1 MENLRVALVHHWLVK
16 MRGAERVL
24 EQFCRLFPRA
34 DIYTLVADP
43 ARLSP
48 LLRERTIHTSF
59 VQGLPR
65 ATRWYRN
72 YLPFMP
78 CAFEGLDLRG
88 HDLVLTSDA
97 SLAKCVIAPAD
108 AVHVCYCHSP
118 PRYLWN
124 MFARYLRDECGNP
137 LKRLVFRAVAHR
149 LRMAD
154 FCAAGRV
161 DTFIAN
167 SRTVQRRISRYY
179 AREAEVIHP
188 PVELDRFGPG
198 EQRGDYYLV
207 VSQLNAYKQVDLAVR
222 AFNRLGRRL
231 VVAGDGPERRRLE
244 RLAANNVEFR
254 GFVDGNALPEL
265 YAGCKA
271 LIFPGEE
278 DFGITPLEAHAC
290 GRPVIALRAGGVTE
304 TVLDGE
310 TGLFFDEP
318 APDALAAAVERFES
332 VVDSFDA
339 GRIRSRAEYFSP
351 EGFRHDIREAVGG
364 ALEAGPAAGLT
375 NAGRGG

>member
-1 MENLRVALVHHWLVK
+1 MEDLSVALVHHWLVK

-34 DIYTLVADP
+34 DIYTLVADR

-48 LLRERTIHTSF
+48 RLRQRTIHTSF
-59 VQGLPR
+59 VQRLPR

-72 YLPFMP
+72 YLPLMP
-78 CAFEGLDLRG
+78 SAFEGFDLSG

-97 SLAKCVIAPAD
+97 ALAKCVITPAE
-108 AVHVCYCHSP
+108 ATHVCYCHSP

-124 MFARYLRDECGNP
+124 MFARYLDAECGKP
-137 LKRLVFRAVAHR
+137 LKRLAFRATAHR
-149 LRMAD
+149 LRTAD
-154 FCAAGRV
+154 FCAAQRV
-161 DTFIAN
+161 DAFIAN
-167 SRTVQRRISRYY
+167 SRTVRRRIRRYY

-188 PVELDRFGPG
+188 PVELDRFRPG
-198 EQRGDYYLV
+198 GRPDDYYLV

-222 AFNRLGRRL
+222 AFNQLGKRLI
-231 VVAGDGPERRRLE
+231 VAGNGPERRRLE
-244 RLAANNVEFR
+244 KLAGASVELR
-254 GFVDGNALPEL
+254 GFVEGEALPEL
-265 YAGCKA
+265 YAHCRA

-318 APDALAAAVERFES
+318 NPDALAAAVERFEHE
-332 VVDSFDA
+332 VDSFDPR
-339 GRIRSRAEYFSP
+339 RIRSRAEEFSP
-351 EGFRHDIREAVGG
+351 GRFRGRIREAVR
-364 ALEAGPAAGLT
+364 AAVTAGP
-375 NAGRGG
+375 RPV

>member
-1 MENLRVALVHHWLVK
+1 MQDLRVALVHHWLVK

-34 DIYTLVADP
+34 DIYTLVAEP

-59 VQGLPR
+59 VQRLPR
-65 ATRWYRN
+65 ATRWYPY

-97 SLAKCVIAPAD
+97 GLAKCVIAPAD

-137 LKRLVFRAVAHR
+137 LKRLAFQAVAHR
-149 LRMAD
+149 LRLAD

-167 SRTVQRRISRYY
+167 SRTVRCRISRYY

-188 PVELDRFGPG
+188 PVELDRFRPG
-198 EQRGDYYLV
+198 EETGDYYLV

-222 AFNRLGRRL
+222 AFNRLGKRL

-244 RLAANNVEFR
+244 RLAGHNVEFR
-254 GFVDGNALPEL
+254 GFVDGEALPDL
-265 YAGCKA
+265 YARCRA

-318 APDALAAAVERFES
+318 TPDALAAAVEHFES
-332 VVDSFDA
+332 VVNSFDA
-339 GRIRSRAEYFSP
+339 GRIRSRAEEFSP
-351 EGFRHDIREAVGG
+351 ARFRRDIREAVRG
-364 ALEAGPAAGLT
+364 ALEAGRAAGLT
-375 NAGRGG
+375 NAGADG